1 LSGTDVIV
9 FIRTDIVAIPIDVL
23 SLIVVADILKALNLL
38 FRLPEVLIFN
48 FKFRVL
54 SVKVFAHAFMTY
66 LLLISTTV
74 YLLFEAPPIFIVIVF
89 RAELVTIVIKDNI
102 SIPHDDHSE
111 NHHLQYEQTST
122 QIPYRKLPFT
132 IIILRRVAKFILIF
146 ISLRIRIIFC
156 EDDRLTVHLTFRP
169 FEVLQMASML

>member
-1 LSGTDVIV
+1 MSGTDVIV

-23 SLIVVADILKALNLL
+23 GLVVVADILKALNLL
-38 FRLPEVLIFN
+38 LRLPKVLIFN

-89 RAELVTIVIKDNI
+89 WADLVTIVIKDNI
-102 SIPHDDHSE
+102 SVPRDHNAK
-111 NHHLQYEQTST
+111 NHHLNYEQTST
-122 QIPYRKLPFT
+122 QIPYR
-132 IIILRRVAKFILIF
+132 
-146 ISLRIRIIFC
+146 
-156 EDDRLTVHLTFRP
+156 
-169 FEVLQMASML
+169 